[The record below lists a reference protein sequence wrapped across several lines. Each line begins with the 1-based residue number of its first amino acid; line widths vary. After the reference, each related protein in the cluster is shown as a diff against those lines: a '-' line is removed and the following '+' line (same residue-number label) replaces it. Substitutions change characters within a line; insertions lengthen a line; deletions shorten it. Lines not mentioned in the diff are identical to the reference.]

1 MVTRTA
7 VCGARCAGSASLMP
21 AHPSKGKGDLAP
33 GTIIGD
39 RYRIESLLGKGG
51 MGAVYLA
58 FDPKLQRR
66 VALKILGERH
76 RDAPDAVERFIREA
90 RGLARCSHPNLVQVY
105 EVFPDPREPWFVMEY
120 HRARTLSQRVRKSGA
135 FPPETAAR
143 ILRHVCAALGEI
155 HKHGLIHR
163 DIKTANILLTE
174 DRRVIL
180 MDFGLVKA
188 PDELSLTLEGMI
200 LGTPEYMSPEQAQ
213 GKPLTPAS
221 DLYSLGIVLYE
232 LLTGKVPF
240 TGSTALTV
248 LRKQIQDPPPEIPA
262 DRKDI
267 PVPLRAAVRRAMA
280 KDPAERFQTTR
291 AFAEALGAEALGGS
305 ASGATAAASAV
316 SAPPTRG
323 STAPGRPLASL
334 HAAPPP
340 APSAPAR
347 PVPSAPIPAR
357 SSRARRVL
365 LATVLFLLGAAGLV
379 AITRDDTLPRGLPPA
394 ALPRA
399 QIERLLLKS
408 PLPEAA
414 RRLRGAC
421 AAPADRPWLEGLYRR
436 LSGPLPLRR
445 TPEPLLL
452 ATREAHAA
460 LVARLLSDSPGSP
473 WEEKARG
480 HIGALR
486 ERLDRDGAAWPPE
499 KLKTLRE
506 AAEALR

>member
-1 MVTRTA
+1 MT
-7 VCGARCAGSASLMP
+7 P
-21 AHPSKGKGDLAP
+21 APPPKGKGDLAR
-33 GTIIGD
+33 GMVIGD

-66 VALKILGERH
+66 AALKILGERH

-120 HRARTLSQRVRKSGA
+120 HRAQTLAQRVRKSGA
-135 FPPETAAR
+135 FPPETASR
-143 ILRHVCAALGEI
+143 IVRHLCAALGEI

-163 DIKTANILLTE
+163 DVKAANVLLTE

-248 LRKQIQDPPPEIPA
+248 LRKQIQEPPPDLPA
-262 DRKDI
+262 SRTDI
-267 PVPLRAAVRRAMA
+267 PEFLRAAVRRAMA
-280 KDPAERFQTTR
+280 KTPAARFQTTR
-291 AFAEALGAEALGGS
+291 AFAEALGGG
-305 ASGATAAASAV
+305 ASGVAAAGPAPTAQASAAQASRSGAARPQETAAAARVAAARPSR
-316 SAPPTRG
+316 TRG
-323 STAPGRPLASL
+323 
-334 HAAPPP
+334 
-340 APSAPAR
+340 
-347 PVPSAPIPAR
+347 
-357 SSRARRVL
+357 VL
-365 LATVLFLLGAAGLV
+365 LAAVLVLLGVAGLV
-379 AITRDDTLPRGLPPA
+379 AITRDDRVPRALPTA
-394 ALPRA
+394 ALQRA
-399 QIERLLLKS
+399 EIENLFLKS

-414 RRLRGAC
+414 RRLRGAH
-421 AAPADRPWLEGLYRR
+421 AASGDRAWLEDVYGR
-436 LSGPLPLRR
+436 LSRPPAARRIPESLLR
-445 TPEPLLL
+445 
-452 ATREAHAA
+452 ATQQAHAA
-460 LVARLLSDSPGSP
+460 LVARLLSDVPGSP
-473 WEEKARG
+473 WEGKARG
-480 HIGALR
+480 HLRDLRDRIERDGAFWPPARRDALR
-486 ERLDRDGAAWPPE
+486 EAE
-499 KLKTLRE
+499 E
-506 AAEALR
+506 AMR